1 MTNASPDVVVIGAG
15 PAGAGGA
22 LRLAERGVSVL
33 LVDRQSLPRAKVC
46 GGCLH
51 RRGVKRLSRWGVANE
66 VLRAAGAEQLVT
78 SEVMA
83 GGRAL
88 RWPRG
93 HGWSVDRA
101 AFDFALTQAAVDR
114 GVVLEDRT
122 AARVQ
127 REASGRWSVR
137 LRRRDSDERIVRPRF
152 VWVADGLGGSAL
164 SGLSGGVDASLTI
177 RRATRSYVGAG
188 AMLPFEDETQVE
200 ACLLRNCVR
209 MFVGRGGYV
218 GAVRTNTIDGRSTN
232 PPGIELAAAFE
243 PGLVKACGGAGAA
256 AAQLIGD
263 ACNSDCCTGL
273 NLSTVSAATW
283 RMTPALTARRTRVAL
298 PGLFIV
304 GDAGGYI
311 EPFTGEGM
319 AWALQAADGA
329 SALIAAALSGQCSA
343 KAAAQAWNRRCAWHR
358 RAGRAWC
365 WGTRSMLRRPA
376 LVAALTSIGSR
387 LSGSPLAGSTRQ
399 SMTDATDL
407 EAASRPRRMDV
418 GVLR

>member
-15 PAGAGGA
+15 PAGSGGA

-33 LVDRQSLPRAKVC
+33 LVDRQPLPRAKVC

-66 VLRAAGAEQLVT
+66 VLHAAGAERLVT
-78 SEVMA
+78 SEVVT

-101 AFDFALTQAAVDR
+101 AFDFALAEAAVAR
-114 GVVLEDRT
+114 GATLEDRT

-127 REASGRWSVR
+127 REESGRWSVR
-137 LRRRDSDERIVRPRF
+137 LRRSDGTERVVRPRF

-164 SGLSGGVDASLTI
+164 SGLSGADDASLAV
-177 RRATRSYVGAG
+177 RRAVGSYVGAG
-188 AMLPFEDETQVE
+188 SVLAFADEAQAE
-200 ACLLRNCVR
+200 ACLPPNCVR

-232 PPGIELAAAFE
+232 QPGIEMAAAFE
-243 PGLVKACGGAGAA
+243 PGLLKACGGAGAA
-256 AAQLIGD
+256 VAQLIGD
-263 ACNSDCCTGL
+263 ACNGGISTALD
-273 NLSTVSAATW
+273 LSTASTATW

-329 SALIAAALSGQCSA
+329 SALIAAALSSQCSPE
-343 KAAAQAWNRRCAWHR
+343 AAAQAWDRRCAWHR

-365 WGTRSMLRRPA
+365 WGTRSVLRRPT
-376 LVAALTSIGSR
+376 LVAALTSVGSR

-399 SMTDATDL
+399 SMADETEL
-407 EAASRPRRMDV
+407 EAASRPRRLDV